1 MNRMLLLYLAGLVL
15 RSLAL
20 GGLAG
25 ILLFRVRKTELRH
38 AVWTLV
44 LLLMLLMPI
53 ADAILPAA
61 LAPMPIREVI
71 VPIQTFVFVA
81 PQIEVPLVERSP
93 SKSATSAVDWWQI
106 PAVLTVLVALAFLVR
121 LGFMLRQVQRI
132 RKEGRRVETSLWNEW
147 RPERGNAVLV
157 ESDLVRVPLT
167 IGLWKPFVVLPV
179 DWRSWEDS
187 KLRDVLVHEWTHVR
201 RRDWAIVTV
210 AAFAKCVFWFN
221 PLVWWIERRLSSL
234 AEHASDE
241 ASVRFSGDPRRYAE
255 TLLQFAQVAREGHRW
270 SGGVAMAQHKISL
283 RIERVL
289 ALQRPG
295 RGVLSRGAW
304 AALLVAALPVL
315 YVSAAS
321 QAGPGDGPTLS
332 AVKVLQT
339 VQAPLAPPVPAVM
352 ATQAAAPAPPPA
364 RAPLPQVNPP
374 ATPAPAAPSQNPVN
388 PAAPVPPLT
397 TNPDL
402 VGEIKLILAPV
413 EVTRGQG
420 QVQIQTANGNNRW
433 TGAAVWNI
441 QNSALNPLT
450 WATNNNAFSFTLTGV
465 QDRTL
470 QFDSADGGSFS
481 YGCRDCAFVV
491 WESGIGLLSTNQA
504 PGIVFQL
511 SADGRTLTA
520 TCRAS
525 ECRVVGRSAGRI
537 VTPGLS
543 TTSNSSAVVFSQI
556 KNSEALTFP
565 VVRDATSSRVC
576 FSVFG
581 TVKADGTPFTEADCL
596 VTPNAGPVTSITFS
610 VVRQ

>member
-15 RSLAL
+15 RSLVL

-44 LLLMLLMPI
+44 LLLVLLMPI
-53 ADAILPAA
+53 ADAMLPTA
-61 LAPMPIREVI
+61 LAPTPIREVI

-81 PQIEVPLVERSP
+81 PQVEVPPVERSP

-106 PAVLTVLVALAFLVR
+106 PAALTVLVTLAFLMR
-121 LGFMLRQVQRI
+121 FGFILRQVQSI
-132 RKEGRRVETSLWNEW
+132 RKESRRVETSLWNEW
-147 RPERGNAVLV
+147 EQERGSAVLV

-167 IGLWKPFVVLPV
+167 IGLWKPVVVLPV

-201 RRDWAIVTV
+201 RLDWAIVTV

-221 PLVWWIERRLSSL
+221 PLVWWIERKLSSL

-241 ASVRFSGDPRRYAE
+241 ASVRFSGDPQRYAE
-255 TLLQFAQVAREGHRW
+255 TLLQFAAVAREGHRW

-304 AALLVAALPVL
+304 AALFIAALPVL

-321 QAGPGDGPTLS
+321 QAGPGEVPALS
-332 AVKVLQT
+332 PVRVLQT
-339 VQAPLAPPVPAVM
+339 LQAPIAPPVLTLM
-352 ATQAAAPAPPPA
+352 ATQGVEPVPPPT
-364 RAPLPQVNPP
+364 RATLPQVNPP
-374 ATPAPAAPSQNPVN
+374 ATPAPPAPSQNPVN
-388 PAAPVPPLT
+388 PAAPVPVLT
-397 TNPDL
+397 INPDL

-413 EVTRGQG
+413 DVPVRQG
-420 QVQIQTANGNNRW
+420 QVQLQLQTV
-433 TGAAVWNI
+433 VWNL
-441 QNSALNPLT
+441 QNPGLNPLT
-450 WATNNNAFSFTLTGV
+450 WATNNNAFTFTLTGV

-470 QFDSADGGSFS
+470 QFEGADSGLFS

-491 WESGIGLLSTNQA
+491 WESGVGLLSASQA
-504 PGIVFQL
+504 PGIVFQV
-511 SADGRTLTA
+511 SADGKALTA
-520 TCRAS
+520 TCRAV
-525 ECRVVGRSAGRI
+525 ECRVAGRSPGASNPSALLVSRI
-537 VTPGLS
+537 R
-543 TTSNSSAVVFSQI
+543 SSE
-556 KNSEALTFP
+556 NWTFP
-565 VVRDATSSRVC
+565 IFRDSATPRVC

-581 TVKADGTPFTEADCL
+581 AVKPDGTPFIEADCP
-596 VTPNAGPVTSITFS
+596 VTPNSGPVTSIIFS